1 MSKLGKQVAMLGAAA
16 ALAATVAT
24 TQAQTG
30 GEGFGD
36 FVWSDLNQN
45 GIQEVGEPGLAGIT
59 VNLYQNQNNTPFA
72 SDVTDAAGAYFLL
85 IGSGGVNSNWIVEFI
100 LPAGFQFSPADQ
112 GGNDAIDS
120 DVIDFATGRT
130 ASIQGFIAFPFG
142 SGPNFTVDAGMFAVS
157 RVPEPGTL
165 PLIAAALAA
174 LLGFAHRRS
183 RARARR

>member
-1 MSKLGKQVAMLGAAA
+1 MSRLGRRIAMLGAAT

-24 TQAQTG
+24 AQAQTG

-45 GIQEVGEPGLAGIT
+45 GIQDAGEPGLAGIT
-59 VNLYQNQNNTPFA
+59 VNLYQNNVFFA
-72 SDVTDAAGAYFLL
+72 SDVTDAAGLYLLL
-85 IGSGGVNSNWIVEFI
+85 IGSNNASFSWTLEFV

-112 GGNDAIDS
+112 GGNDALDS

-130 ASIQGFIAFPFG
+130 ASIAGVTLPP
-142 SGPNFTVDAGMFAVS
+142 GPLLTVDAGMFAVR
-157 RVPEPGTL
+157 RVAEPGTL

-174 LLGFAHRRS
+174 LLGIAHRRL
-183 RARARR
+183 RTRARR